1 MSDTYTNSISNTY
14 SEARGRYVLG
24 KVYEVLMNLLMV
36 DLITKSFADE
46 CRTELLYLMDKK
58 ALKSFEFQF
67 RTPGGSEIGG
77 LHYEVRAD
85 SSIVIDDDSGGVDF
99 WGLNKTTKVSLNLT
113 KDKNS
118 PYIDEVNRQLTAW
131 GYGPGSALTGSSTQ
145 IGSFSKGGF
154 GVNQSKIGSW

>member
-1 MSDTYTNSISNTY
+1 MSNTYTNSISSTY
-14 SEARGRYVLG
+14 SEARARYVLG

-36 DLITKSFADE
+36 DLVTKSYTDE
-46 CRTELLYLMDKK
+46 CRTQLLYLMDKK

-67 RTPGGSEIGG
+67 HSLEGSEIGG
-77 LHYEVRAD
+77 LRYEIRAD

-99 WGLNKTTKVSLNLT
+99 WGLSKNTTVTLSIT
-113 KDKNS
+113 KDLS
-118 PYIDEVNRQLTAW
+118 STHIEEVKRQLTAW
-131 GYGPGSALTGSSTQ
+131 GYGPGSALTGTSTH